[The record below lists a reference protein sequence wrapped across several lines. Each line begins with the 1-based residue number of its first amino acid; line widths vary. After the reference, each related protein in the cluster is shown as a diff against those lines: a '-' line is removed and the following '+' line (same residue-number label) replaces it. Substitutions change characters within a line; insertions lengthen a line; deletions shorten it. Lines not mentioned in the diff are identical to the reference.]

1 MASGWN
7 GPLEIARWEVEQRSA
22 FVGAIFYLNILAWV
36 MRMFWFSKFLNELKS
51 TAGSWCLHFFVR
63 NTLPKCQLMVLTE

>member
-36 MRMFWFSKFLNELKS
+36 MRMFWFSNFLNELKS
-51 TAGSWCLHFFVR
+51 TADSEHLRGDSYVTRVPGFP
-63 NTLPKCQLMVLTE
+63 TTTS